1 MRNNNS
7 NIIYIYRGRWCKQ
20 TRSCL
25 LFGHSWN
32 ICLHAD
38 ILFTS
43 LDEHLLF
50 FSTLSSPSSNSS
62 AIISF
67 PLSPGVIK
75 ETYCYMWKY
84 MNQVST
90 HTHITCAHNTHTIL
104 TSKHT
109 HPYYNA
115 TTKEIIIPVL
125 GFCTPHWEAQFGPTE
140 HNTNILHTGNAA

>member
-1 MRNNNS
+1 MRNNNT
-7 NIIYIYRGRWCKQ
+7 YIYRGRWCKQ

-32 ICLHAD
+32 ICIHAD
-38 ILFTS
+38 ILLTS

-75 ETYCYMWKY
+75 ETYCYTWKGQCAY
-84 MNQVST
+84 THYLFTQHPYSQANIPT
-90 HTHITCAHNTHTIL
+90 HTTMQPQKRA
-104 TSKHT
+104 
-109 HPYYNA
+109 
-115 TTKEIIIPVL
+115 IPVL
-125 GFCTPHWEAQFGPTE
+125 EFCTPHWEAQFGPTE
-140 HNTNILHTGNAA
+140 YNTNILLHW